1 MFLTPPEKKKK
12 EMGKKNMIKL
22 NDAKS
27 KMQEH
32 RFENQSNYVEHFFI
46 SFSELFDFWIWSSNW
61 NLILAKFGEFRA
73 FPVHAKIVILLQS
86 ADSAHQISRKFLHC
100 CFLCMLLSACDF
112 LIRPPHFTLLF
123 EFFIDFFF
131 FPSPLSFVFFRIFN
145 FSFWKYCIV
154 SIIQSIIGVQLGQML

>member
-1 MFLTPPEKKKK
+1 
-12 EMGKKNMIKL
+12 MIKL

-32 RFENQSNYVEHFFI
+32 RFENQSNDSSLSNYVEHFFI
-46 SFSELFDFWIWSSNW
+46 SFSELFDFWIWSSNR

-123 EFFIDFFF
+123 EFFIDFFVLF
-131 FPSPLSFVFFRIFN
+131 FFSLLHWVLSFLEFLIFL
-145 FSFWKYCIV
+145 FE
-154 SIIQSIIGVQLGQML
+154 SIALFQSYNLSLVYSLVKCFKNR